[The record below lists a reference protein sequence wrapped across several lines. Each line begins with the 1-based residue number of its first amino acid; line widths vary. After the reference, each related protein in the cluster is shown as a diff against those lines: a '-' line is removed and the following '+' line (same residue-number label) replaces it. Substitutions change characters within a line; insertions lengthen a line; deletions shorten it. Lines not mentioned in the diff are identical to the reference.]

1 MHQVLDH
8 DDRAGT
14 PRTASATERRASTRA
29 STVLLIGKIHDGRAT
44 TACLVLNLS
53 DVGLMARLNFA
64 AEVGQ
69 RVAVEM
75 RGMPLAVA
83 TIRWVNGAKAGMEFD
98 FRQNLNPVFCLLS
111 DDGVVAR
118 PPRFDVSLEAILR
131 IAGRGMKVHVINISP
146 GGVRL
151 AADAA
156 VERGQTGQ
164 IVVTGRDVCMYG
176 SVRWVENGEF
186 GFHFSTPLS
195 LRVLRDC
202 LED

>member
-1 MHQVLDH
+1 MHHVLDH
-8 DDRAGT
+8 HDRAGT
-14 PRTASATERRASTRA
+14 PRPTSATERRGSARA
-29 STVLLIGKIHDGRAT
+29 STVLLIGKVHDGCAT

-53 DVGLMARLNFA
+53 DVGLMARLSFA

-98 FRQNLNPVFCLLS
+98 FRQDLNPVFCLLS

-186 GFHFSTPLS
+186 GFHFSTPLP
-195 LRVLRDC
+195 LGMLRDC